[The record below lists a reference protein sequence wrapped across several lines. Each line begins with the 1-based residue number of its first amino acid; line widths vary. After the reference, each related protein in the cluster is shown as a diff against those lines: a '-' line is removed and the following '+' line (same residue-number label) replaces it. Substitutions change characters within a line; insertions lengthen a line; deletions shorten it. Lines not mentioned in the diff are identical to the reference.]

1 MFDGENFY
9 LDEETI
15 REANKRY
22 KNRNNEM
29 KELLQEQDE
38 KRKKQLQEIQ
48 ELEQL
53 QKQEEENISNIQ
65 TDIKLKFDHQEL
77 TLTEEQI
84 IENTKKAKSTPKT
97 IRVEEH
103 TEYEQYFNLKEY
115 WNKFLGWKIERKK
128 ETGREYSKSTI
139 KNFNLGYKYLIE
151 FLDGNDDY
159 NICYFTKRFF
169 IDLQDNLKKLPS
181 EYSKYKEFK
190 DKTIKEIITM
200 EIDYEK
206 FPRMG
211 NNSIN
216 AFFGLYNEFFK
227 YMVSKDYLEKNI
239 LDGLVRLIKTPPEK
253 KHEPFTEDEIYT
265 LFNNDNRQN
274 NKTMIENFLK
284 FAFYTGMRMGEITQ
298 LRKDDIIEKDGIYC
312 FNVIE
317 NLEEGRRVKNKGS
330 VRVVPI
336 HPNILDLV
344 FDLKE
349 NTQNEFFFWSQ
360 KSTSGERVNN
370 FIKDVLKSDR
380 KTLHSTRSTFI
391 NRTRKY
397 ADKEIVE
404 LISGHTDSSINTGYA
419 GGTSEVRTTQERYD
433 VIKNLKYECLEK

>member
-1 MFDGENFY
+1 MDDFDFSLTYEEVKQLEKQNKENFENDIE
-9 LDEETI
+9 LIRQRKRLLKEQQEKEEQREQELLRQENERILNIQNDIKI
-15 REANKRY
+15 RFD
-22 KNRNNEM
+22 NNE
-29 KELLQEQDE
+29 L
-38 KRKKQLQEIQ
+38 
-48 ELEQL
+48 
-53 QKQEEENISNIQ
+53 N
-65 TDIKLKFDHQEL
+65 
-77 TLTEEQI
+77 LTEHQI
-84 IENTKKAKSTPKT
+84 LENAKKKKSIPKT
-97 IRVEEH
+97 IRLVEH
-103 TEYEQYFNLKEY
+103 TEEETYFNLKEY
-115 WNKFLGWKIERKK
+115 WNKFLEWKIERKK

-151 FLDGNDDY
+151 FLDGNENY
-159 NICYFTKRFF
+159 NICHFKKRFF

-200 EIDYEK
+200 DIDYEK

-253 KHEPFTEDEIYT
+253 KHEPFTEEEVYK
-265 LFNNDNRQN
+265 LFHNDLQQN

-298 LRKDDIIEKDGIYC
+298 LRKDDIIEKDGIHC

-330 VRVVPI
+330 VRIVPI

-344 FDLKE
+344 FELKE
-349 NTQNEFFFWSQ
+349 TSKNNYFFWSH
-360 KSTSGERVNN
+360 KSTSGERVNE
-370 FIKDVLKSDR
+370 FIKDVLGGK

-404 LISGHTDSSINTGYA
+404 LISGHTDSSINTEYA
-419 GGTSEVRTTQERYD
+419 GGTSEVRTTQERFE
-433 VIKNLKYECLEK
+433 VVKNLKYNGL